1 MTSFKVEKEIKI
13 SSTSQQVW
21 SVLTDPSH
29 IKEYLFGT
37 EAISEWKEGSDLV
50 FQGVYDGH
58 SYKDKGVILKWQP
71 YQLFQYTYLA
81 QFSGLDDQPKNYHI
95 VTYNLTEVNG
105 FTILKL
111 TQENIHNEQAMKHS
125 DSGWDSILQSIKSIA
140 EKS

>member
-50 FQGVYDGH
+50 FQGVYDGY
-58 SYKDKGVILKWQP
+58 SYKDKGVIIKWQP

-81 QFSGLDDQPKNYHI
+81 QFSGLDDQPENYHLI
-95 VTYNLTEVNG
+95 SYSLTEINNG
-105 FTILKL
+105 TVLNLK
-111 TQENIHNEQAMKHS
+111 QENIHNEIAQEHS
-125 DSGWDSILQSIKSIA
+125 NSSWDKALAQIKALA
-140 EKS
+140 EGL